1 MKLSIMIE
9 AITAKNRRGRNQM
22 RTRTRNNQILDLF
35 KRSGMCENLKFPYD
49 KENICELSSD
59 KYFY

>member
-1 MKLSIMIE
+1 MIE

-35 KRSGMCENLKFPYD
+35 KRNEMRSGLCENLKFPYD